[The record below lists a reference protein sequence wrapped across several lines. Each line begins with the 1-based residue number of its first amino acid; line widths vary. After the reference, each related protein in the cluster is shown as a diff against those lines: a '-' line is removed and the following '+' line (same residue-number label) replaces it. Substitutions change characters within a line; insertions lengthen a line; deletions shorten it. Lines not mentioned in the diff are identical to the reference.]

1 MYPRTRGA
9 KVKGVRRIFTFFLAA
24 SLRVFSGEPS
34 EVALEFLRGFDGK
47 LSKPEISSS
56 LAISPFCGPKKRTRI
71 LELWEDR
78 GSWKQNGNYAF
89 RALREKLDGD
99 LSAVLIGAT
108 SPNGPDV
115 SMVISLGVVR
125 KEGKWKVA
133 PVEGSFEN
141 TGLGFEADL
150 KSRVR
155 DLENWMALE
164 RTSEMTSLLRSEME
178 KFRKKMEGAVSPEV
192 LAGNDAKQAMQEF
205 LNAAESGKTDAMIV
219 WQGFLERG
227 ALPERNWEM
236 HLKAT
241 RKGMV
246 NQDKQR
252 VWRLLTSQKV
262 MKVIISKGKNERRG
276 NLKLLAEDLPNFKP
290 ESEEREVEF
299 LVGFLSSFEIEGDRL
314 SPVRFRLNKTNQG
327 WRISLPAFFSY
338 ADQDSRAFRT
348 AKNGESD
355 WKDRELVKKMFQV
368 FEEQNQ
374 VVRAKNPEAL
384 LKSIIGDLKTQGLD
398 SFLQRHYREE
408 EKAVKEGEKPAD
420 AGLNLLQRNINGRRG
435 NPFDDRRSGR
445 YIEAVKWWG
454 SSLKSGDPFSAKV
467 VKLYRHEKI
476 TLGVLSFAGSGE
488 NWKPKYQQVWM
499 RQDASGWMILPGKVN
514 PMVGTYL
521 EGSEEGMRA
530 LSEQFGKD
538 EVELEEK
545 FFSDVLK
552 IVGRENPEGKAAS
565 EPQAKALV
573 KEWRRIAREE
583 DMMAFLR
590 VSAVRKLPAK
600 PISLLRDLG
609 FVRKGAAS
617 AMSPDQIIGSKAVG
631 RFRGVSMMIDHAG
644 GVDRA
649 CPLVLVVPTK
659 IGHCVLVDVEL
670 PLETNK
676 GIRLLN
682 DERLES
688 LAKEVSKEDLAAIE
702 ELREWHQK
710 VSRPVWGKWKSEQ
723 ADKE

>member
-1 MYPRTRGA
+1 MRGI
-9 KVKGVRRIFTFFLAA
+9 VTFFLAA

-47 LSKPEISSS
+47 LSKTEISSS

-71 LELWEDR
+71 LELWEAR
-78 GSWKQNGNYAF
+78 ASWKQKGNF
-89 RALREKLDGD
+89 SFLPLREKVDSD

-115 SMVISLGVVR
+115 SMVISLGVVK
-125 KEGKWKVA
+125 KEGGWRVA

-164 RTSEMTSLLRSEME
+164 RTSEMTILLRSEME
-178 KFRKKMEGAVSPEV
+178 KFRKKMEGAVSSED
-192 LAGNDAKQAMQEF
+192 LAANDAKQAMQEF
-205 LNAAESGKTDAMIV
+205 LNAAEAGKTDAMIV
-219 WQGFLERG
+219 WQGFLERES
-227 ALPERNWEM
+227 LPERNWEM
-236 HLKAT
+236 NLKAT

-262 MKVIISKGKNERRG
+262 MKVIISNGKNEREAH
-276 NLKLLAEDLPNFKP
+276 AEDLLNFNP
-290 ESEEREVEF
+290 ESVEREVEF
-299 LVGFLSSFEIEGDRL
+299 LVGFLSSFEIEGERL
-314 SPVRFRLNKTNQG
+314 NPIRFRLNKTDKG
-327 WRISLPAFFSY
+327 WRVSLPAFFAY
-338 ADQDSRAFRT
+338 ADQESRAFRT
-348 AKNGESD
+348 AKNDESD

-384 LKSIIGDLKTQGLD
+384 LKAIVEDLKTQNLD
-398 SFLQRHYREE
+398 SFLQSHYREE

-420 AGLNLLQRNINGRRG
+420 GGGDLLQRNINGRRG
-435 NPFDDRRSGR
+435 NPFDDRRAGR
-445 YIEAVKWWG
+445 YILAVKWWG
-454 SSLKSGDPFSAKV
+454 FSLKFADPVSAKV

-476 TLGVLSFAGSGE
+476 ALGVLSFSGSGE
-488 NWKPKYQQVWM
+488 NWKPKYKQVWM
-499 RQDASGWMILPGKVN
+499 RQDASGWMILPGIVS
-514 PMVGTYL
+514 PMVGTYPEESF
-521 EGSEEGMRA
+521 EGFRA
-530 LSEQFGKD
+530 LSEQFVKD
-538 EVELEEK
+538 EVKMEEE
-545 FFSDVLK
+545 FFADVLK
-552 IVGRENPEGKAAS
+552 IVGREDPNGKAAS
-565 EPQAKALV
+565 EPQAIALV

-590 VSAVRKLPAK
+590 VSAVRRLPAK
-600 PISLLRDLG
+600 PTSLLRDLG

-631 RFRGVSMMIDHAG
+631 RFRGVSMMIDHGG

-659 IGHCVLVDVEL
+659 TSHCVLVDVEL

-682 DERLES
+682 DERLDG
-688 LAKEVSKEDLAAIE
+688 LAKEVAKEDLASIE

-710 VSRPVWGKWKSEQ
+710 VSRPVWDKWKSEQ

>member
-1 MYPRTRGA
+1 M
-9 KVKGVRRIFTFFLAA
+9 RRIVTFFLAG

-47 LSKPEISSS
+47 SSKPEISSS

-78 GSWKQNGNYAF
+78 ASWKQKGNF
-89 RALREKLDGD
+89 SFLPLREKVDRD
-99 LSAVLIGAT
+99 LSAVLIGAI

-115 SMVISLGVVR
+115 SMVISLGVVK
-125 KEGKWKVA
+125 KEEGWKVA

-164 RTSEMTSLLRSEME
+164 RTSEITILLRSEME
-178 KFRKKMEGAVSPEV
+178 KFREKMGGAVSPEV

-205 LNAAESGKTDAMIV
+205 LNAAESGKTNAMIV
-219 WQGFLERG
+219 WQGFLERES
-227 ALPERNWEM
+227 LPERNWEM
-236 HLKAT
+236 NLKAT

-262 MKVIISKGKNERRG
+262 MKVIISNEKNEREVH
-276 NLKLLAEDLPNFKP
+276 AEDLLNFNP
-290 ESEEREVEF
+290 ESVEREVEF

-314 SPVRFRLNKTNQG
+314 NPIRFRLNKTDKG
-327 WRISLPAFFSY
+327 WRVSLPAFFAY
-338 ADQDSRAFRT
+338 ADQESRAFRA
-348 AKNGESD
+348 AKNYESD
-355 WKDRELVKKMFQV
+355 WKDREAVKKMFQV
-368 FEEQNQ
+368 FEEQNNAL
-374 VVRAKNPEAL
+374 RAKSPEAL
-384 LKSIIGDLKTQGLD
+384 LKSIIGDLKTQDLD

-420 AGLNLLQRNINGRRG
+420 GGGDLLQRNINGRRG
-435 NPFDDRRSGR
+435 NPFDDRRAGR
-445 YIEAVKWWG
+445 YILAVKWWG
-454 SSLKSGDPFSAKV
+454 FSLKFADPVSAKV

-476 TLGVLSFAGSGE
+476 ALGVLSFSGSGE
-488 NWKPKYQQVWM
+488 NWKPKYKQVWM
-499 RQDASGWMILPGKVN
+499 RQDASGWMILPGIVS
-514 PMVGTYL
+514 PMVGTYPEESF
-521 EGSEEGMRA
+521 EGFRD
-530 LSEQFGKD
+530 LSEQFVKD
-538 EVELEEK
+538 EVKMEEE
-545 FFSDVLK
+545 FFADVLK
-552 IVGRENPEGKAAS
+552 IVGREDPNGKAAS
-565 EPQAKALV
+565 EPRAMALV
-573 KEWRRIAREE
+573 NEWRRIAREE
-583 DMMAFLR
+583 DMMAFLS

-600 PISLLRDLG
+600 PTSLLRDLG

-631 RFRGVSMMIDHAG
+631 RFRGVSMMIDHGG

-659 IGHCVLVDVEL
+659 TGHCVLVDVEL

-682 DERLES
+682 DDRLDS
-688 LAKEVSKEDLAAIE
+688 LAKEVSKEDLASIE

-710 VSRPVWGKWKSEQ
+710 VSRPVWDRWKSDQ

>member
-1 MYPRTRGA
+1 MCRPI
-9 KVKGVRRIFTFFLAA
+9 IFFFAA
-24 SLRVFSGEPS
+24 SLRVLSGEPS
-34 EVALEFLRGFDGK
+34 EVALEFLRGFDGD
-47 LSKPEISSS
+47 LSEAEIFGS
-56 LAISPFCGPKKRTRI
+56 LAISPFCGPEKKNRI
-71 LELWEDR
+71 VEFWGAR

-141 TGLGFEADL
+141 TGLGFEVDL

-155 DLENWMALE
+155 NLENWMALE
-164 RTSEMTSLLRSEME
+164 RTSEMAILLRSEME
-178 KFRKKMEGAVSPEV
+178 KFRKTMEGAVSPEV

-219 WQGFLERG
+219 WQGFLERES
-227 ALPERNWEM
+227 LSERNWEM

-262 MKVIISKGKNERRG
+262 MKVIISNGKNEKG
-276 NLKLLAEDLPNFKP
+276 GHAEDLFNFNP
-290 ESEEREVEF
+290 ESVEREAEL

-314 SPVRFRLNKTNQG
+314 NPIRFRLNKTDQG
-327 WRISLPAFFSY
+327 WRVSLPAFFSY

-348 AKNGESD
+348 AKNDESD
-355 WKDRELVKKMFQV
+355 WKDREAVKKMFQV
-368 FEEQNQ
+368 FEEQNK
-374 VVRAKNPEAL
+374 VVRAKSPEAL
-384 LKSIIGDLKTQGLD
+384 LEAIIGNLETRDLN

-408 EKAVKEGEKPAD
+408 KKAAKEEGNPAD
-420 AGLNLLQRNINGRRG
+420 GGGGLLLQRNIVGRRG

-445 YIEAVKWWG
+445 YIESVKWWG
-454 SSLKSGDPFSAKV
+454 SSLKFGDPFSAKV
-467 VKLYRHEKI
+467 VKVYRHEKI
-476 TLGVLSFAGSGE
+476 SLGVLSFAGSGE

-499 RQDASGWMILPGKVN
+499 RQDASGWMILPGNVS
-514 PMVGTYL
+514 PIVGAYL
-521 EGSEEGMRA
+521 EESEEGLRA

-538 EVELEEK
+538 KVKMEEK
-545 FFSDVLK
+545 FFADVLK
-552 IVGRENPEGKAAS
+552 IVGREDPKGKAAS
-565 EPQAKALV
+565 EPQAMALV

-590 VSAVRKLPAK
+590 VSAVRKLPDK
-600 PISLLRDLG
+600 PTSLLRDLG

-631 RFRGVSMMIDHAG
+631 RFRGISMMIDHGG

-659 IGHCVLVDVEL
+659 TGHCVLVDVEL

-682 DERLES
+682 DERLEG

-710 VSRPVWGKWKSEQ
+710 VSRPVWGGWKSEKG
-723 ADKE
+723 DKE

>member
-1 MYPRTRGA
+1 MR
-9 KVKGVRRIFTFFLAA
+9 KIVTFFLAA

-34 EVALEFLRGFDGK
+34 EVALEFLRGIDGK

-56 LAISPFCGPKKRTRI
+56 LAISPFCSPKKRTRI

-78 GSWKQNGNYAF
+78 ASWKQKGNF
-89 RALREKLDGD
+89 SFLPLREKVDRD
-99 LSAVLIGAT
+99 LSAILIGAI

-115 SMVISLGVVR
+115 SMVISLGVVK
-125 KEGKWKVA
+125 KEEGWKVA

-164 RTSEMTSLLRSEME
+164 RTSEMTILLRSEME
-178 KFRKKMEGAVSPEV
+178 KFRKKMGGAVSPKV

-205 LNAAESGKTDAMIV
+205 LNVAESGKTNAMIV
-219 WQGFLERG
+219 WQGFLERES
-227 ALPERNWEM
+227 LPERNWEM
-236 HLKAT
+236 NLKAT
-241 RKGMV
+241 RKGMI

-262 MKVIISKGKNERRG
+262 MKVIISNGKNEREAH
-276 NLKLLAEDLPNFKP
+276 AEDLLNFNP
-290 ESEEREVEF
+290 ESVEREVEF

-314 SPVRFRLNKTNQG
+314 YPIRFRLNKTDKG
-327 WRISLPAFFSY
+327 WRVSLPAFFAY
-338 ADQDSRAFRT
+338 ADQESRAFRA
-348 AKNGESD
+348 AKNDESA
-355 WKDRELVKKMFQV
+355 WKDREAVKKMFQV
-368 FEEQNQ
+368 FEEENHAL
-374 VVRAKNPEAL
+374 RAKSPESL
-384 LKSIIGDLKTQGLD
+384 LKSIIGDLKTQDLD

-420 AGLNLLQRNINGRRG
+420 GGGDLLQRNINGRRG
-435 NPFDDRRSGR
+435 NPFDDRRAGR
-445 YIEAVKWWG
+445 YILAIEWWG
-454 SSLKSGDPFSAKV
+454 FSLKFAGPVSAKV

-476 TLGVLSFAGSGE
+476 SLGVLSFSGSGE
-488 NWKPKYQQVWM
+488 SWKPKYKQVWM
-499 RQDASGWMILPGKVN
+499 RQDASGWMILPGIVS
-514 PMVGTYL
+514 PMVGTYPEESF
-521 EGSEEGMRA
+521 EGFRA
-530 LSEQFGKD
+530 LSEQFVKD
-538 EVELEEK
+538 EVKMEEE
-545 FFSDVLK
+545 FFADVLK
-552 IVGRENPEGKAAS
+552 IVGREDPNGKAAS
-565 EPQAKALV
+565 EPRAMALV

-583 DMMAFLR
+583 DMMAFLS

-600 PISLLRDLG
+600 PTSLLRDLG

-617 AMSPDQIIGSKAVG
+617 AMSPDQVIGSKAVG
-631 RFRGVSMMIDHAG
+631 RFRGVSMMIDHGA

-659 IGHCVLVDVEL
+659 TGHCVLVDVEL

-682 DERLES
+682 DERLDS
-688 LAKEVSKEDLAAIE
+688 LAKEVSKEDLTSIE

-710 VSRPVWGKWKSEQ
+710 VSRPVWDKWKSEQ

>member
-1 MYPRTRGA
+1 M
-9 KVKGVRRIFTFFLAA
+9 RRVITFFFAA

-34 EVALEFLRGFDGK
+34 EVALEFLRGFDGD
-47 LSKPEISSS
+47 LSGAEISSS
-56 LAISPFCGPKKRTRI
+56 LAISPFCGPKKKDRI
-71 LELWEDR
+71 VEFWEAR
-78 GSWKQNGNYAF
+78 GSWKQNGNYSF
-89 RALREKLDGD
+89 RPLREKMDD
-99 LSAVLIGAT
+99 NLSAVLIGAT

-125 KEGKWKVA
+125 REGKWKVA

-141 TGLGFEADL
+141 TGLGFEVDL

-164 RTSEMTSLLRSEME
+164 RTSEITSLLRSEME

-205 LNAAESGKTDAMIV
+205 LNAAEAGKTDSMIV
-219 WQGFLERG
+219 WQGFLERES
-227 ALPERNWEM
+227 LPERDWEM

-348 AKNGESD
+348 AKNDESD
-355 WKDRELVKKMFQV
+355 WKDREAVKKMFQV

-384 LKSIIGDLKTQGLD
+384 LKSVIGDLKTQGLD

-420 AGLNLLQRNINGRRG
+420 GGDNLLQRNINGRRG
-435 NPFDDRRSGR
+435 NPFDDRRAGR
-445 YIEAVKWWG
+445 YILAVKWWG
-454 SSLKSGDPFSAKV
+454 FSLKFADPVSAKV

-476 TLGVLSFAGSGE
+476 ALGVLSFSGSGE

>member
-9 KVKGVRRIFTFFLAA
+9 KVKGVRRIVTFFLAA

-47 LSKPEISSS
+47 LSKTEISSS

-78 GSWKQNGNYAF
+78 ASWKQKGNF
-89 RALREKLDGD
+89 SFLPLREKVDSN

-115 SMVISLGVVR
+115 SMVISLGVVK
-125 KEGKWKVA
+125 KEGGWKVA

-164 RTSEMTSLLRSEME
+164 RTSEMTILLRSEME

-219 WQGFLERG
+219 WQGFLERES
-227 ALPERNWEM
+227 LPERNWEM

-262 MKVIISKGKNERRG
+262 MKVIISKGKNEKG
-276 NLKLLAEDLPNFKP
+276 GHAEELFNFNP
-290 ESEEREVEF
+290 ESVEREVEF

-314 SPVRFRLNKTNQG
+314 HPIRFRLNKTDKG
-327 WRISLPAFFSY
+327 WRVSLPAFFAY
-338 ADQDSRAFRT
+338 ADQESRAFRA
-348 AKNGESD
+348 AKNDESD
-355 WKDRELVKKMFQV
+355 WKDREAVKKMFQV
-368 FEEQNQ
+368 FEEQNHAL
-374 VVRAKNPEAL
+374 RAKSPEAL
-384 LKSIIGDLKTQGLD
+384 LKAIVGDLKIHDLD
-398 SFLQRHYREE
+398 SFLQRHYREI
-408 EKAVKEGEKPAD
+408 EKAVKEEEKPAD
-420 AGLNLLQRNINGRRG
+420 GGGRLLLQGNRIGRRG
-435 NPFDDRRSGR
+435 NPFNDRRAGR
-445 YIEAVKWWG
+445 YIETVKWWG
-454 SSLKSGDPFSAKV
+454 SSLKFADPVSVEV
-467 VKLYRHEKI
+467 VKLYRDEKI
-476 TLGVLSFAGSGE
+476 ALGILSFSGSGE
-488 NWKPKYQQVWM
+488 DWKPKYQRVWI
-499 RQDASGWMILPGKVN
+499 RQDTSGWMVLPGDVS
-514 PMVGTYL
+514 PMLGTYPN
-521 EGSEEGMRA
+521 ESEEILRG
-530 LSEQFGKD
+530 LSAQFVKD
-538 EVELEEK
+538 EAKMGEE

-552 IVGRENPEGKAAS
+552 VVGREDPKGKAAS
-565 EPQAKALV
+565 EAQAKALV

-583 DMMAFLR
+583 DMMALLR
-590 VSAVRKLPAK
+590 VSAVRKLPVK
-600 PISLLRDLG
+600 PTSLLRDLG
-609 FVRKGAAS
+609 FVRKGAAT
-617 AMSPDQIIGSKAVG
+617 AMSSDQIIGSKAVG
-631 RFRGVSMMIDHAG
+631 RFRGVSMMIDHG
-644 GVDRA
+644 GGLDRA
-649 CPLVLVVPTK
+649 CPLVLVVPTET
-659 IGHCVLVDVEL
+659 IHCVLVDVEL

-682 DERLES
+682 EERLDS
-688 LAKEVSKEDLAAIE
+688 LAKEVAKDDLASIE

-710 VSRPVWGKWKSEQ
+710 VSRPVWDKWKSEQ

>member
-1 MYPRTRGA
+1 M
-9 KVKGVRRIFTFFLAA
+9 RRLITFFFAA

-34 EVALEFLRGFDGK
+34 EVALEFLRGFDGD
-47 LSKPEISSS
+47 LSEAEISSS
-56 LAISPFCGPKKRTRI
+56 LAISPFCGPEKKDRI
-71 LELWEDR
+71 VEFWEAR
-78 GSWKQNGNYAF
+78 GSWKQNGNYSF
-89 RALREKLDGD
+89 RPLREKMDD
-99 LSAVLIGAT
+99 NLSAVLIGAT

-125 KEGKWKVA
+125 REGKWKVA

-141 TGLGFEADL
+141 TGLGFEVDL

-164 RTSEMTSLLRSEME
+164 RTSEMTSLLRSEMG

-205 LNAAESGKTDAMIV
+205 LNAAEAGKTDSMIV
-219 WQGFLERG
+219 WQGFLERES
-227 ALPERNWEM
+227 LPERDWEM

-262 MKVIISKGKNERRG
+262 MKVIISNGKNDIEAH
-276 NLKLLAEDLPNFKP
+276 AEEGVK
-290 ESEEREVEF
+290 REAEF

-327 WRISLPAFFSY
+327 WRVSLPAFFSY

-348 AKNGESD
+348 AKNDESD
-355 WKDRELVKKMFQV
+355 WKDREAVKKMFQV
-368 FEEQNQ
+368 FEEQNK
-374 VVRAKNPEAL
+374 VVRAKSPEAL
-384 LKSIIGDLKTQGLD
+384 LKAIIGDLETQDLD

-408 EKAVKEGEKPAD
+408 KKAVKEEGNPAD
-420 AGLNLLQRNINGRRG
+420 GGGGLLLQRNIVGRRG
-435 NPFDDRRSGR
+435 NPFDDRRAGR
-445 YIEAVKWWG
+445 YILAVKWWG
-454 SSLKSGDPFSAKV
+454 FSLKFADPVSAKV
-467 VKLYRHEKI
+467 VKLYRREKI
-476 TLGVLSFAGSGE
+476 ALGVLSFSGTGE

-499 RQDASGWMILPGKVN
+499 RQDASGWMILPGIVS
-514 PMVGTYL
+514 PMVGTYP
-521 EGSEEGMRA
+521 EENFEDFRA
-530 LSEQFGKD
+530 LSEQFVKD
-538 EVELEEK
+538 EVKMEEE
-545 FFSDVLK
+545 FFANVLK
-552 IVGRENPEGKAAS
+552 IVGREDPTGKAAS
-565 EPQAKALV
+565 EPQAMALV

-583 DMMAFLR
+583 DMMAFLS

-600 PISLLRDLG
+600 PTNLLRDLG

-644 GVDRA
+644 GGDRA

-659 IGHCVLVDVEL
+659 IGHCVLVDIEL

-702 ELREWHQK
+702 ELRKWHQK

>member
-1 MYPRTRGA
+1 MTRF
-9 KVKGVRRIFTFFLAA
+9 ITFFFAA

-34 EVALEFLRGFDGK
+34 EVALELLRGLDGN
-47 LSKPEISSS
+47 LSDLELSSS
-56 LAISPFCGPKKRTRI
+56 FAISPFCGPKKKDRI
-71 LELWEDR
+71 VESWGAR
-78 GSWKQNGNYAF
+78 GSWKQNGNYSF
-89 RALREKLDGD
+89 RPLREKLDGD

-141 TGLGFEADL
+141 TGLGFEVDL

-164 RTSEMTSLLRSEME
+164 RTSEMTILLRSEME

-192 LAGNDAKQAMQEF
+192 LADIDAKQAMQEF

-219 WQGFLERG
+219 WQGFLERES
-227 ALPERNWEM
+227 LPERNWEM

-262 MKVIISKGKNERRG
+262 MKVIISNGKNDI
-276 NLKLLAEDLPNFKP
+276 KAHAEEGVK
-290 ESEEREVEF
+290 REAEF
-299 LVGFLSSFEIEGDRL
+299 LVGFLSSFEIGGDRL
-314 SPVRFRLNKTNQG
+314 NPIRFRLNKTDQG
-327 WRISLPAFFSY
+327 WRVSLPAFFAY
-338 ADQDSRAFRT
+338 ADQESRAFRA
-348 AKNGESD
+348 AKNDESD
-355 WKDRELVKKMFQV
+355 WKDREAVKKMFQV
-368 FEEQNQ
+368 FEEENK
-374 VVRAKNPEAL
+374 VVRAKSPEAL
-384 LKSIIGDLKTQGLD
+384 LEAIIGNLETQDLD

-408 EKAVKEGEKPAD
+408 EEAVKEGEKPAD
-420 AGLNLLQRNINGRRG
+420 GRGDLLQRNINGRRG
-435 NPFDDRRSGR
+435 NPFDDRRAGR
-445 YIEAVKWWG
+445 YILAVKWWG
-454 SSLKSGDPFSAKV
+454 FSLKFADPVSAKV

-476 TLGVLSFAGSGE
+476 ALGVLSFSGSGE
-488 NWKPKYQQVWM
+488 NWKPKYKQVWM
-499 RQDASGWMILPGKVN
+499 RQDASGWMILPGIVS
-514 PMVGTYL
+514 PMVGTYPEESF
-521 EGSEEGMRA
+521 EGFRA
-530 LSEQFGKD
+530 LSEQFVKD
-538 EVELEEK
+538 EVKMEEE
-545 FFSDVLK
+545 FFADVLK
-552 IVGRENPEGKAAS
+552 IVGREDPNGKAAS
-565 EPQAKALV
+565 EPQAIALV

-600 PISLLRDLG
+600 PTSLLRDLG

-631 RFRGVSMMIDHAG
+631 RFRGVSMMIDHGG

-659 IGHCVLVDVEL
+659 TGHCVLVDVEL

-682 DERLES
+682 DERLEG

-710 VSRPVWGKWKSEQ
+710 VSRPVWGEWKSEQ

>member
-1 MYPRTRGA
+1 MYPRTCGA
-9 KVKGVRRIFTFFLAA
+9 KVKGVRRIVTFFLAG

-47 LSKPEISSS
+47 SSKPEISSS

-78 GSWKQNGNYAF
+78 ASWKQKGNF
-89 RALREKLDGD
+89 SFLPLREKVDRD
-99 LSAVLIGAT
+99 LSAVLIGAI

-115 SMVISLGVVR
+115 SMVISLGVVK
-125 KEGKWKVA
+125 KEEGWKVA

-164 RTSEMTSLLRSEME
+164 RTSEMTILLRSEME
-178 KFRKKMEGAVSPEV
+178 KFRKKMGGAVSPEV

-205 LNAAESGKTDAMIV
+205 LNAAESGKTNAMIV
-219 WQGFLERG
+219 WQGFLERES
-227 ALPERNWEM
+227 LPERNWEM
-236 HLKAT
+236 NLKAT

-262 MKVIISKGKNERRG
+262 MKVIISNEKNEREVH
-276 NLKLLAEDLPNFKP
+276 AEDLLNFNP
-290 ESEEREVEF
+290 ESVEREVEF

-314 SPVRFRLNKTNQG
+314 NPIRFRLNKTDKG
-327 WRISLPAFFSY
+327 WRVSLPAFFAY
-338 ADQDSRAFRT
+338 ADQESRAFRA
-348 AKNGESD
+348 AKNYESD
-355 WKDRELVKKMFQV
+355 WKDREAVKKMFQV
-368 FEEQNQ
+368 FEEQNNTL
-374 VVRAKNPEAL
+374 RAKSPEAL
-384 LKSIIGDLKTQGLD
+384 LKSIIGDLKTQDLD

-420 AGLNLLQRNINGRRG
+420 GGGDLLQRNINGRRG
-435 NPFDDRRSGR
+435 NPFDDRRAGR
-445 YIEAVKWWG
+445 YILAVKWWG
-454 SSLKSGDPFSAKV
+454 FSLKFADPVSAKV

-476 TLGVLSFAGSGE
+476 ALGVLSFSGSGE
-488 NWKPKYQQVWM
+488 NWKPKYKQVWM
-499 RQDASGWMILPGKVN
+499 RQDASGWMILPGIVS
-514 PMVGTYL
+514 PMVGTYPEESF
-521 EGSEEGMRA
+521 EGFRA
-530 LSEQFGKD
+530 LSEQFVKD
-538 EVELEEK
+538 EVMMEEE
-545 FFSDVLK
+545 FFADVLK
-552 IVGRENPEGKAAS
+552 IVGREDPNGKAAS
-565 EPQAKALV
+565 EPRAMALV
-573 KEWRRIAREE
+573 NEWRRIAREE
-583 DMMAFLR
+583 DMMAFLS

-600 PISLLRDLG
+600 PTSLLRDLG

-631 RFRGVSMMIDHAG
+631 RFRGVSMMIDHGG

-659 IGHCVLVDVEL
+659 TGHCVLVDVEL

-682 DERLES
+682 DERLDS
-688 LAKEVSKEDLAAIE
+688 LAKEVSKEDLASIE

-710 VSRPVWGKWKSEQ
+710 VSRPVWDKWKSDQ

>member
-1 MYPRTRGA
+1 MCRL
-9 KVKGVRRIFTFFLAA
+9 ITFFFAA

-34 EVALEFLRGFDGK
+34 EVALEFLRGFDGD
-47 LSKPEISSS
+47 LSEAEIVGN
-56 LAISPFCGPKKRTRI
+56 LAISPFCGPEKKNRI
-71 LELWEDR
+71 VEFWGAR

-164 RTSEMTSLLRSEME
+164 RTSEMTILLRSEMG
-178 KFRKKMEGAVSPEV
+178 KFRKKMEGAVLPEV

-219 WQGFLERG
+219 WQGFLERE
-227 ALPERNWEM
+227 LFPERDWEM

-262 MKVIISKGKNERRG
+262 MKVIISNGKNEREIH
-276 NLKLLAEDLPNFKP
+276 AEEGVK
-290 ESEEREVEF
+290 REVEF
-299 LVGFLSSFEIEGDRL
+299 LVGFLSSFQIEGDCL
-314 SPVRFRLNKTNQG
+314 SPVRFRLNKTDQG
-327 WRISLPAFFSY
+327 WRVSLPAFFSY

-348 AKNGESD
+348 AKNDESD
-355 WKDRELVKKMFQV
+355 WKDREAVKKMFQV
-368 FEEQNQ
+368 FEEQNK
-374 VVRAKNPEAL
+374 VVRAKSPEAL
-384 LKSIIGDLKTQGLD
+384 LDTIIENLQTRDLD

-408 EKAVKEGEKPAD
+408 KKAVEEGGNPAD
-420 AGLNLLQRNINGRRG
+420 GGGGLLLQRNIVGRRG

-454 SSLKSGDPFSAKV
+454 SSLKSDDPFSAKV

-476 TLGVLSFAGSGE
+476 TLGILSFSGSGE

-499 RQDASGWMILPGKVN
+499 RQDASGWMILPGKVS

-521 EGSEEGMRA
+521 KESEEGLRS
-530 LSEQFGKD
+530 LSEQFVKD
-538 EVELEEK
+538 EVKMEEG
-545 FFSDVLK
+545 FFADVLK
-552 IVGRENPEGKAAS
+552 VVGREDPKGKVAS
-565 EPQAKALV
+565 EPKALALV
-573 KEWRRIAREE
+573 KEWRRIAKAE

-600 PISLLRDLG
+600 PTSLLRDLG

-631 RFRGVSMMIDHAG
+631 RFRGVSMMIDHGG

-659 IGHCVLVDVEL
+659 TGHCVLVDVEL

-682 DERLES
+682 DERLEG

-723 ADKE
+723 GDKE

>member
-1 MYPRTRGA
+1 MSRF
-9 KVKGVRRIFTFFLAA
+9 ITFFFAA

-34 EVALEFLRGFDGK
+34 EVALEFLRGFDGD
-47 LSKPEISSS
+47 LSDAEIASD
-56 LAISPFCGPKKRTRI
+56 LAISPFCGPKKKDRI
-71 LELWEDR
+71 VESWGAR

-164 RTSEMTSLLRSEME
+164 RTSEMTILLRSEME

-262 MKVIISKGKNERRG
+262 MKVIISNGKNDIEAH
-276 NLKLLAEDLPNFKP
+276 AEEGVK
-290 ESEEREVEF
+290 REVEF

-314 SPVRFRLNKTNQG
+314 SPVRFRLHKTDQG
-327 WRISLPAFFSY
+327 WRVSLPAFFSY

-355 WKDRELVKKMFQV
+355 WKDREAVKKMFQV

-384 LKSIIGDLKTQGLD
+384 LKSIIGDLKTQDLD

-435 NPFDDRRSGR
+435 NPFDDRRAGR
-445 YIEAVKWWG
+445 YILAVKWWG
-454 SSLKSGDPFSAKV
+454 FSLKSDDPVSAKV

-476 TLGVLSFAGSGE
+476 ALGVLSFSGSGE

-499 RQDASGWMILPGKVN
+499 RQDASGWMILPGIVS
-514 PMVGTYL
+514 PVVGTYPEESF
-521 EGSEEGMRA
+521 EGLRS
-530 LSEQFGKD
+530 LSEQFVKD
-538 EVELEEK
+538 EVKMEEE
-545 FFSDVLK
+545 FFADVLK
-552 IVGRENPEGKAAS
+552 VVGREDPKGKAAS
-565 EPQAKALV
+565 EPQALALV
-573 KEWRRIAREE
+573 KEWRRIAKEE

-600 PISLLRDLG
+600 PTSLLRDLG

-631 RFRGVSMMIDHAG
+631 RFRGVSMMIDHGG

-649 CPLVLVVPTK
+649 CPLVLVVPTR

-676 GIRLLN
+676 GIKLLN
-682 DERLES
+682 DERLEG

-723 ADKE
+723 AGKE

>member
-1 MYPRTRGA
+1 M
-9 KVKGVRRIFTFFLAA
+9 RRLITFFFAA

-34 EVALEFLRGFDGK
+34 EVALEFLRGFDGD
-47 LSKPEISSS
+47 LSEAEISSS
-56 LAISPFCGPKKRTRI
+56 LAISPFCGPEKKARI
-71 LELWEDR
+71 VEFWEAR
-78 GSWKQNGNYAF
+78 GSWKQNGNYSF
-89 RALREKLDGD
+89 RPLREKMDD
-99 LSAVLIGAT
+99 NLSAVLIGAT

-125 KEGKWKVA
+125 REGKWKVA

-141 TGLGFEADL
+141 TGLGFEVDL

-164 RTSEMTSLLRSEME
+164 RTSEMTSLLRSEMG
-178 KFRKKMEGAVSPEV
+178 KFRKKMEGAVSPEF
-192 LAGNDAKQAMQEF
+192 LAGNDAKQAMQED
-205 LNAAESGKTDAMIV
+205 LNAAEAGKTDSMIV
-219 WQGFLERG
+219 WQGFLERES
-227 ALPERNWEM
+227 LPERDWEM

-262 MKVIISKGKNERRG
+262 MKVIISNGKNDIEAH
-276 NLKLLAEDLPNFKP
+276 AEEGVK
-290 ESEEREVEF
+290 REAEF

-314 SPVRFRLNKTNQG
+314 SPVRFRLNMTNQG

-338 ADQDSRAFRT
+338 GDQDSRAFRT
-348 AKNGESD
+348 AKNDESD
-355 WKDRELVKKMFQV
+355 WKDREAVKKMFQV
-368 FEEQNQ
+368 FEEQNK
-374 VVRAKNPEAL
+374 VVRAKSPEAL
-384 LKSIIGDLKTQGLD
+384 LKAIIGDLETQDLD

-408 EKAVKEGEKPAD
+408 KKAVKEEGNPAD
-420 AGLNLLQRNINGRRG
+420 GGGGLLLQRNIVGRRG

-445 YIEAVKWWG
+445 YIESVKWWG
-454 SSLKSGDPFSAKV
+454 SSLKSRDPFSAKI
-467 VKLYRHEKI
+467 VKLYRREKI
-476 TLGVLSFAGSGE
+476 TLGILSFSGSGE

-499 RQDASGWMILPGKVN
+499 RQDASGWMILPGKVS

-521 EGSEEGMRA
+521 EGSEEDLRA
-530 LSEQFGKD
+530 LSEQFVED
-538 EVELEEK
+538 EVKLEEK
-545 FFSDVLK
+545 FFTDVLK

-600 PISLLRDLG
+600 PTSLLRDLG

>member
-1 MYPRTRGA
+1 M
-9 KVKGVRRIFTFFLAA
+9 RRLITFFFAA

-34 EVALEFLRGFDGK
+34 EVALEFLRGFDGD
-47 LSKPEISSS
+47 LSEAEISSS
-56 LAISPFCGPKKRTRI
+56 LAISPFCGPEKKDRI
-71 LELWEDR
+71 VEFWEAR
-78 GSWKQNGNYAF
+78 GSWKQNGNYSF
-89 RALREKLDGD
+89 RPLREKMDD
-99 LSAVLIGAT
+99 NLSAVLIGAT

-125 KEGKWKVA
+125 REGKWKVA

-141 TGLGFEADL
+141 TGLGFEVDL

-164 RTSEMTSLLRSEME
+164 RTSEMTSLLRSEMG
-178 KFRKKMEGAVSPEV
+178 KFRKKMEGAVSPEF

-205 LNAAESGKTDAMIV
+205 LNAAEAGKTDSMIV
-219 WQGFLERG
+219 WQGFLERES
-227 ALPERNWEM
+227 LPERDWEM

-262 MKVIISKGKNERRG
+262 MKVIISNGKNDIEAH
-276 NLKLLAEDLPNFKP
+276 AEEGVK
-290 ESEEREVEF
+290 REAEF

-314 SPVRFRLNKTNQG
+314 SPVRFRLNMTNQG

-338 ADQDSRAFRT
+338 GDQDSRAFRT
-348 AKNGESD
+348 AKNDESD
-355 WKDRELVKKMFQV
+355 WKDREAVKKMFQV
-368 FEEQNQ
+368 FEEQNK
-374 VVRAKNPEAL
+374 VVRAKSPEAL
-384 LKSIIGDLKTQGLD
+384 LKAIIGDLETQDLD

-408 EKAVKEGEKPAD
+408 KKAVKEEGNPAD
-420 AGLNLLQRNINGRRG
+420 GGGGLLLQRNIVGRRG

-445 YIEAVKWWG
+445 YIESVKWWG
-454 SSLKSGDPFSAKV
+454 SSLKSRDPFSAKI
-467 VKLYRHEKI
+467 VKLYRREKI
-476 TLGVLSFAGSGE
+476 TLGILSFSGSGE

-499 RQDASGWMILPGKVN
+499 RQDASGWMILPGKVS

-521 EGSEEGMRA
+521 EGSEEDLRA
-530 LSEQFGKD
+530 LSEQFVED
-538 EVELEEK
+538 EVKLEEK
-545 FFSDVLK
+545 FFTDVLK

-600 PISLLRDLG
+600 PTSLLRDLG

>member
-1 MYPRTRGA
+1 M
-9 KVKGVRRIFTFFLAA
+9 RRLITFFFAA

-34 EVALEFLRGFDGK
+34 EVALEFLRGFDGD
-47 LSKPEISSS
+47 LSEAEISSS
-56 LAISPFCGPKKRTRI
+56 LAISPFCGPKKKDRI
-71 LELWEDR
+71 VEFWEAR
-78 GSWKQNGNYAF
+78 GSWKQNGNYSF
-89 RALREKLDGD
+89 RPLREKMDD
-99 LSAVLIGAT
+99 NLSAVLIGAT

-115 SMVISLGVVR
+115 TMVISLGVVR
-125 KEGKWKVA
+125 REGKWKVA

-141 TGLGFEADL
+141 TGLGFEVDL

-164 RTSEMTSLLRSEME
+164 RTSEMTSLLRSEMG
-178 KFRKKMEGAVSPEV
+178 KFRKKMEGAVLPEV

-205 LNAAESGKTDAMIV
+205 LNAAEAGKTDSMIV
-219 WQGFLERG
+219 WQGFLERES
-227 ALPERNWEM
+227 LPERDWEM

-252 VWRLLTSQKV
+252 VWRLLSSQKV
-262 MKVIISKGKNERRG
+262 MKVITSNGTNDIKVH
-276 NLKLLAEDLPNFKP
+276 AEEGVKK
-290 ESEEREVEF
+290 EAEF

-327 WRISLPAFFSY
+327 WRVSLPAFFAY
-338 ADQDSRAFRT
+338 ADQESRAFRT
-348 AKNGESD
+348 AKNDESD
-355 WKDRELVKKMFQV
+355 WKDREVVKKMFQV

-374 VVRAKNPEAL
+374 VVRAKSPDAL
-384 LKSIIGDLKTQGLD
+384 LKAIIGDLETQDLD

-408 EKAVKEGEKPAD
+408 KKAVKEGEKPAD
-420 AGLNLLQRNINGRRG
+420 GGGNLLVQPAIIGRRG

-445 YIEAVKWWG
+445 YIESVKWWG
-454 SSLKSGDPFSAKV
+454 SSLKSRDPFSAKI
-467 VKLYRHEKI
+467 VKLYRREKI
-476 TLGVLSFAGSGE
+476 TLGILSFSGSGE

-521 EGSEEGMRA
+521 EGSEEDLRA
-530 LSEQFGKD
+530 LSEQFVKD
-538 EVELEEK
+538 EVKLEEK
-545 FFSDVLK
+545 FFTDVLK

-583 DMMAFLR
+583 DMMAFLS

-600 PISLLRDLG
+600 PTSLLRDLG